1 MKQRFTRAHTNSRS
15 TKTSHMVPRTFDG
28 VQSEGLSLRK
38 TVPSD
43 FQIIIRRLESLM
55 IRPFH

>member
-1 MKQRFTRAHTNSRS
+1 
-15 TKTSHMVPRTFDG
+15 MVPRTFDG

-43 FQIIIRRLESLM
+43 FQIIIHRLESHM
-55 IRPFH
+55 IRLFL